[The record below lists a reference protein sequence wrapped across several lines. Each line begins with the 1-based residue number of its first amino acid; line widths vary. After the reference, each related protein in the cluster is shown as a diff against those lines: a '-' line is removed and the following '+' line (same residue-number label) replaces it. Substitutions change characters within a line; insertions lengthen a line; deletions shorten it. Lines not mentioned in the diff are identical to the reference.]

1 MRGRLCCIGACTYIR
16 HLHTAQLRQPN
27 TLSGNVR
34 NVSILIS
41 TYKSHYILEHSG
53 TAAADE
59 ERSLNKRL
67 VLVLHVHESTCTTNK
82 RNRPQLRL
90 PTHRQQPQTALLTN
104 TNKGTEWCTLLLG
117 KHGINDKEVLLASH
131 TAPIKPQVVRRVMMM
146 MGGYR
151 HMGGCLSPP
160 TLTLTT
166 PTFGATNPATEGSPR
181 PTAAITGHVL
191 ILFARC

>member
-1 MRGRLCCIGACTYIR
+1 M
-16 HLHTAQLRQPN
+16 
-27 TLSGNVR
+27 SVNVR
-34 NVSILIS
+34 NVLILIS
-41 TYKSHYILEHSG
+41 KYKSYYIFEHSG

-59 ERSLNKRL
+59 ERSLKKRL

-82 RNRPQLRL
+82 RTRPQLPL
-90 PTHRQQPQTALLTN
+90 PTQRQQPQTALMIHTN
-104 TNKGTEWCTLLLG
+104 EGTECCTLLLG

-131 TAPIKPQVVRRVMMM
+131 TAPIKPCVSCRVMMM

-151 HMGGCLSPP
+151 HMGGCLSPT